1 MKKILLIL
9 SGVSCLLNL
18 NINASSTEALTSKL
32 IDLRSEV
39 EELSQNLESKKAD
52 LSNEYKALSSRRNQL
67 EAEIEAAE
75 IKRKLNRDRL
85 AVIKKELSKETI
97 DKDLIEPSLINIFE
111 NLSSYIDS
119 SLPFQTAKRLGEL
132 NKIKDEFNSGVL
144 PAPKAVSRLW
154 TFVED
159 ELRLTR
165 ENGIHKFVININGED
180 KLATVAKLGMMN
192 LYFQSGEFEYGM
204 ATKTKNGTEFI
215 LVNEKDSK
223 KEIIALIDGLKKQ
236 IRVGRY
242 VIPNTLS
249 SEEVKL

>member
-1 MKKILLIL
+1 MKKELLIL
-9 SGVSCLLNL
+9 GTVLLLNT
-18 NINASSTEALTSKL
+18 NVFATNTEALTTKL

-97 DKDLIEPSLINIFE
+97 DKDLIEPSLVNIFE
-111 NLSSYIDS
+111 NLGNYIS
-119 SLPFQTAKRLGEL
+119 NSLPFQTSKRLNEL
-132 NKIKDEFNSGVL
+132 NKIKDEFYSGVL

-165 ENGIHKFVININGED
+165 
-180 KLATVAKLGMMN
+180 
-192 LYFQSGEFEYGM
+192 
-204 ATKTKNGTEFI
+204 
-215 LVNEKDSK
+215 
-223 KEIIALIDGLKKQ
+223 
-236 IRVGRY
+236 
-242 VIPNTLS
+242 
-249 SEEVKL
+249 